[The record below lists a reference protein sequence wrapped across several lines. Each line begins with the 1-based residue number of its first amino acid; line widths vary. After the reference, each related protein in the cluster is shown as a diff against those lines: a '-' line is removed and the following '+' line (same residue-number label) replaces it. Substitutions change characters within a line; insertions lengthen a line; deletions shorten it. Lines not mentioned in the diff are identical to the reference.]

1 MSDLAPDDV
10 EAAPAPP
17 AAKKPRLEDEMMGDD
32 EEPDVKERTA
42 NEEDASKEDMMDS
55 KPAAAGDVA
64 SVTKDED
71 EDGAPEP
78 TTVGSE
84 NGSDNGSN
92 DGEEEAPGMPYPPY
106 GHGYPPP
113 YYAYPYPPHPA
124 YAFPPP
130 HPAHVKLQGKVR
142 IDVWCPCRR
151 AQEHALTRR
160 LLPRSAIEG

>member
-1 MSDLAPDDV
+1 MSDLAQDDV

-17 AAKKPRLEDEMMGDD
+17 AAKKPRLEDAMMGDD
-32 EEPDVKERTA
+32 DEPDVKERTA
-42 NEEDASKEDMMDS
+42 NENEEDVSKEDIMDS

-78 TTVGSE
+78 TIVGSE

-92 DGEEEAPGMPYPPY
+92 DGEGEAPGMPYPPY

-130 HPAHVKLQGKVR
+130 HPAHAKLQGKVR
-142 IDVWCPCRR
+142 IEFDASCMPC
-151 AQEHALTRR
+151 AAACTN
-160 LLPRSAIEG
+160 